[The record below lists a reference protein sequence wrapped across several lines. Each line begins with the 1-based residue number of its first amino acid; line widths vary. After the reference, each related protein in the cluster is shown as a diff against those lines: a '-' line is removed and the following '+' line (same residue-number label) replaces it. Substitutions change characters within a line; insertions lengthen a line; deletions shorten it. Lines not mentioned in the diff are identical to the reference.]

1 MTKTEIPEKLQEVD
15 VESVAS
21 SGPREGDA
29 YANAPA
35 GKATNFQ
42 AYVNVVSVLAGAG
55 TLGLPAAL
63 RDAGWVGLII
73 LALAC
78 AMAIYSNQKLIK
90 CLYYDGR
97 NRLREYPDVAAAAFG
112 LPGRIVVTFFYNSIA
127 LGGPVLYLI
136 LTGSNIHDLASSVGS
151 TITLK
156 QWIMIAAAIMV
167 VPIIVTKTMRE
178 VAFLSI
184 FGALSTAIVVFI
196 VMVAAII
203 DSKDFDTVTY
213 PDKTTG
219 PVLHD
224 VAIPRNLP
232 IALATFAFSYGG
244 NVIFPHVEE
253 SMKDKRAWNRIIL
266 WGILTVT
273 VLYVLCSTTGYAVYG
288 NVVQSPIYKNLPGGA
303 TRTISTIIITLHVL
317 LAIPLFMT
325 TFNLQIESALKLES
339 RGLSTKTEWFYRA
352 IIRTLSMILVATIAL
367 FFPYFGQMMSLL
379 GALSDGML
387 TFVFPVVFYLKLY
400 GIKKVG
406 KIELVIMALIIII
419 GTAGSAIGTVDA
431 VKELAK
437 AYRGELDH

>member
-1 MTKTEIPEKLQEVD
+1 MTTEGYTSEKVEAVD
-15 VESVAS
+15 AQSVS
-21 SGPREGDA
+21 SGSLDEA

-78 AMAIYSNQKLIK
+78 AMAVYSNQKLIK

-97 NRLREYPDVAAAAFG
+97 NRLREYPDIAHAAFG
-112 LPGRIVVTFFYNSIA
+112 MPGRIIVAFFYNSIA

-136 LTGSNIHDLASSVGS
+136 LTGTNVHDLASSVGS
-151 TITLK
+151 DITLK
-156 QWIMIAAAIMV
+156 QWIMVAAAIMT
-167 VPIIVTKTMRE
+167 VPIILTKTMRE

-184 FGALSTAIVVFI
+184 FGALSTAIVVVI
-196 VMVAAII
+196 VMIAAII
-203 DSKDFDTVTY
+203 DSKNLGMVTKSSGVVE
-213 PDKTTG
+213 PIS
-219 PVLHD
+219 HD
-224 VAIPRNLP
+224 VAIPRHLP
-232 IALATFAFSYGG
+232 LALATFAFSYGG

-253 SMKDKRAWNRIIL
+253 SMMHKRAWDKIIL
-266 WGILTVT
+266 WGVTTVT
-273 VLYVLCSTTGYAVYG
+273 VLYVMCSVSGYTVYG
-288 NVVQSPIYKNLPGGA
+288 DIVESPIYRNLPGGA
-303 TRTISTIIITLHVL
+303 IRTISTIIITLHVL
-317 LAIPLFMT
+317 LAIPLFLT
-325 TFNLQIESALKLES
+325 TFNLQIEAAIKLES
-339 RGLSTKTEWFYRA
+339 RGFSPKLEFAYRA
-352 IIRTLSMILVATIAL
+352 VIRTLSMVLVATIAL

-406 KIELVIMALIIII
+406 KVELVIMFLIVVV
-419 GTAGSAIGTVDA
+419 GTAGAAIGTVDA
-431 VKELAK
+431 VKELYK
-437 AYRGELDH
+437 AYHGELV

>member
-1 MTKTEIPEKLQEVD
+1 MGKLEL
-15 VESVAS
+15 
-21 SGPREGDA
+21 
-29 YANAPA
+29 NNPA
-35 GKATNFQ
+35 
-42 AYVNVVSVLAGAG
+42 V
-55 TLGLPAAL
+55 AAL
-63 RDAGWVGLII
+63 FPKSAYL
-73 LALAC
+73 
-78 AMAIYSNQKLIK
+78 
-90 CLYYDGR
+90 CLHPTNAHLTISFSISSR
-97 NRLREYPDVAAAAFG
+97 NRLREYPDVAHAAFG

-136 LTGSNIHDLASSVGS
+136 LTGTNIHDLASSVGS

-167 VPIIVTKTMRE
+167 VPIILTKTMRE

-196 VMVAAII
+196 VMIAAIL
-203 DSKDFDTVTY
+203 DDKNFDTIAK
-213 PDKTTG
+213 PDGTVG
-219 PVLHD
+219 PVHHD

-253 SMKDKRAWNRIIL
+253 SMKNKKAWNKIIL
-266 WGILTVT
+266 WGTLTVT
-273 VLYVLCSTTGYAVYG
+273 LLYILCSTSGYAVYG
-288 NVVQSPIYKNLPGGA
+288 DGVKSPIYQNLPGGA

-325 TFNLQIESALKLES
+325 TFNLQIESALKLEN
-339 RGLSTKTEWFYRA
+339 RGFSAKTEWAYRA
-352 IIRTLSMILVATIAL
+352 ILRTLSMILVATIAL

-400 GIKKVG
+400 GFKRVG
-406 KIELVIMALIIII
+406 KIELLLMALIIII
-419 GTAGSAIGTVDA
+419 GTAGSVIGTIDA

>member
-1 MTKTEIPEKLQEVD
+1 MTKIEEKLHEVD

-21 SGPREGDA
+21 SGPHEGDA
-29 YANAPA
+29 YDNAPA

-112 LPGRIVVTFFYNSIA
+112 LPGRIIVTFFYNSIA

-136 LTGSNIHDLASSVGS
+136 LTGTNIHDLASSVGS

-167 VPIIVTKTMRE
+167 VPIILTKTMRE

-203 DSKDFDTVTY
+203 HSKDFDEVTY
-213 PDKTTG
+213 LNGKVG

-224 VAIPRNLP
+224 VAIPRHLP

-253 SMKDKRAWNRIIL
+253 SMKNKRAWNKIIL
-266 WGILTVT
+266 WGVLTVT
-273 VLYVLCSTTGYAVYG
+273 VLYVICSTSGYAIYG
-288 NVVQSPIYKNLPGGA
+288 NVVKSPIYMNLPPGA

-339 RGLSTKTEWFYRA
+339 RGLSSKTEWFYRA

-406 KIELVIMALIIII
+406 KIELVAMVLIIIV
-419 GTAGSAIGTVDA
+419 GTAGAAIGTVDA

-437 AYRGELDH
+437 AYRGELD

>member
-1 MTKTEIPEKLQEVD
+1 MTKIEKFQEVD

-21 SGPREGDA
+21 SGPHEGDA

-63 RDAGWVGLII
+63 RDAGWVGLVI

-112 LPGRIVVTFFYNSIA
+112 LPGRIIVTFFYNSIA

-136 LTGSNIHDLASSVGS
+136 LTGTNIHDLASSVGS

-167 VPIIVTKTMRE
+167 VPIILTKTMRE

-184 FGALSTAIVVFI
+184 FGALSTAVVVFI

-203 DSKDFDTVTY
+203 DSKNFDTVTY
-213 PDKTTG
+213 PDNTTG

-253 SMKDKRAWNRIIL
+253 SMKNKRAWNKIIL
-266 WGILTVT
+266 WGVLTVT

-288 NVVQSPIYKNLPGGA
+288 NIVKSPIYLNLPGGA

-339 RGLSTKTEWFYRA
+339 RGFSTKTEWLYRA

-400 GIKKVG
+400 GIRKVG
-406 KIELVIMALIIII
+406 KIELVLMALIIII
-419 GTAGSAIGTVDA
+419 GTAGAAIGTVDA

>member
-1 MTKTEIPEKLQEVD
+1 MSKSEYAPEKLHEVD
-15 VESVAS
+15 VESVS
-21 SGPREGDA
+21 SGSLDDA

-73 LALAC
+73 LALAA

-97 NRLREYPDVAAAAFG
+97 NRLREYPDVAHAAFG
-112 LPGRIVVTFFYNSIA
+112 LPGRIIVAFFYNSIA

-136 LTGSNIHDLASSVGS
+136 LTGSNIHDLASSIGS
-151 TITLK
+151 DVTIK
-156 QWIMIAAAIMV
+156 QWIMVAAAIMV
-167 VPIIVTKTMRE
+167 VPIILTKTMRE

-184 FGALSTAIVVFI
+184 FGALSTAIVVVI
-196 VMVAAII
+196 VMVSSIV
-203 DSKDFDTVTY
+203 DSKNIGLVVK
-213 PDKTTG
+213 PDG
-219 PVLHD
+219 ALEPIHHD
-224 VAIPRNLP
+224 VAIPRHLP

-244 NVIFPHVEE
+244 NVVFPHVEE
-253 SMKDKRAWNRIIL
+253 SMKNKRAWNKIIL
-266 WGILTVT
+266 WGTLTVT
-273 VLYVLCSTTGYAVYG
+273 LLYFMCSTSGYAVYG
-288 NVVQSPIYKNLPGGA
+288 DMVLSPIYKNLPGGT

-317 LAIPLFMT
+317 LAIPLFLT
-325 TFNLQIESALKLES
+325 TFNLQIESALKLDS
-339 RGLSTKTEWFYRA
+339 RGLSSRTEFFYRA
-352 IIRTLSMILVATIAL
+352 IIRTLSMVLVATIAL

-387 TFVFPVVFYLKLY
+387 TFVFPVIFYLKLF

-406 KIELVIMALIIII
+406 KIELVIMVLIIII
-419 GTAGSAIGTVDA
+419 GTAGAAIGTVDA

-437 AYRGELDH
+437 AYRGELD